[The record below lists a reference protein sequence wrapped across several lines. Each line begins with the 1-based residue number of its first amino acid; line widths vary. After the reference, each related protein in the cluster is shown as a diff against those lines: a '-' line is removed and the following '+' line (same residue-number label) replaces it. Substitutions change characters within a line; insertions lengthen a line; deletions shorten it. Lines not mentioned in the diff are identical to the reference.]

1 MSVVAHI
8 PNALTIL
15 RIALVPL
22 ICVFMWID
30 TFSARIVAIILLF
43 IACISDFFD
52 GKIARKYK
60 VVSAFGRC
68 LDPIADK
75 VLIMAVIV
83 MLVSVEKAWLLP
95 SIAILFREFVISGIR
110 EFAAKERQIT
120 IYVSKLAKYKTATQM
135 TALIFL
141 VCTDTNFMT
150 LLIGNILL
158 SIAALLSVITSIQ
171 YIWSVR
177 KIF

>member
-1 MSVVAHI
+1 MSLVSHI
-8 PNALTIL
+8 PNALTML
-15 RIALVPL
+15 RVLLVPL
-22 ICVFMWID
+22 ICVFMLVD
-30 TFSARIVAIILLF
+30 TFSSRIIAIVLLC
-43 IACISDFFD
+43 IACISDFLD

-75 VLIMAVIV
+75 VLVMSVIV
-83 MLVSVEKAWLLP
+83 MLVSVEKAWIIP

-110 EFAAKERQIT
+110 EFVAREKQMT
-120 IYVSKLAKYKTATQM
+120 IYVSKLAKWKTATQM
-135 TALIFL
+135 VSLIFL
-141 VCTDTNFMT
+141 VCTGTNYVAY
-150 LLIGNILL
+150 LIGNIML